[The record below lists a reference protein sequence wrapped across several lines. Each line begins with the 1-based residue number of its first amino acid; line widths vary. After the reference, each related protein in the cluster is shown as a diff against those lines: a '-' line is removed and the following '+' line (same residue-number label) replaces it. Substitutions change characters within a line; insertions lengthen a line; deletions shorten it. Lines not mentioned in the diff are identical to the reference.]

1 MHLYKVHLSLLQ
13 GGIAKNLAQGY
24 SSARVYCVISYG
36 MNICFDGSVGEPS
49 NYVGD
54 LENLLAQGYLLKRE
68 TVIGDGKTLLVLKKA
83 E

>member
-1 MHLYKVHLSLLQ
+1 
-13 GGIAKNLAQGY
+13 
-24 SSARVYCVISYG
+24 

-83 E
+83 G